1 MSFSTYPLDKRT
13 RQDMIVYLENA
24 NPDQLSASAWGQT
37 TWQAAHGEGR
47 SASSTTFHIGLRFA
61 QGHYWTC
68 ILTRVRRQE
77 VALEGTII
85 DWGTTAPN
93 LPGVL
98 REYQRQFI
106 RARAPASENPQR
118 DPTDNN
124 GGGSGGGGGGG
135 GGGNDNGPAWEKKVL
150 KDDYGGYYYMDENDE
165 YCACDAQGTQLKTTT
180 LKGRTTNPHAILL
193 VFVNSQ
199 RQTYFLH
206 KGQRIPC
213 QVQKD
218 PSTHHPFIL
227 DDKQKKRNVQ
237 VYGPMPRWKAA
248 RAQAPAQPSGKISS
262 SKTTPSSKVSSS
274 KTPAQAPAASAKVS
288 TRQPLQAVQ
297 YMVDPA
303 SGRKYYMGAD
313 GKPHWA

>member
-1 MSFSTYPLDKRT
+1 MSSFSTYPLDKRT

-24 NPDQLSASAWGQT
+24 NPDQLSATAWGQT

-47 SASSTTFHIGLRFA
+47 SASSTTFHIGLRYA

-98 REYQRQFI
+98 REYQRLYL

-118 DPTDNN
+118 DPSDNN
-124 GGGSGGGGGGG
+124 GGGSGGGGG
-135 GGGNDNGPAWEKKVL
+135 GGGNDNGPAWEKKVY
-150 KDDYGGYYYMDENDE
+150 KDAYGGYFYMDEDDN
-165 YCACDAQGTQLKTTT
+165 YCACDAQGTQVKTTT
-180 LKGRTTNPHAILL
+180 LKGRTTNPHNILL

-199 RQTYFLH
+199 RQNYYLH
-206 KGQRIPC
+206 KGQRVPC
-213 QVQKD
+213 QVQQD
-218 PSTHHPFIL
+218 PSTHRPFIL

-248 RAQAPAQPSGKISS
+248 RAQAPAQQQPSGKISS
-262 SKTTPSSKVSSS
+262 SKAPSSK
-274 KTPAQAPAASAKVS
+274 APAASAKVP
-288 TRQPLQAVQ
+288 TRKPLQTVQ
-297 YMVDPA
+297 FMVDPA
-303 SGRKYYMGAD
+303 SGRKYYIGAD
-313 GKPHWA
+313 GKTHWA